1 MTKGSVRGKNS
12 IRQRLLNLKPGDIVV
27 FPVERVEYITSL
39 MYRLRKTTGRRY
51 TRRATGKQVRVTRIE

>member
-1 MTKGSVRGKNS
+1 MTGDVRNRNS
-12 IRQRLLNLKPGDIVV
+12 IRQRLRNLKPGDIAV

-51 TRRATGKQVRVTRIE
+51 TRQTTGKQVRVTRIE